1 MTNETS
7 GRAGG
12 RERGAI
18 SLESAGLIFLAAL
31 LVGAI
36 TLAITHS
43 NVGGRVADA
52 MCKVLTG
59 GQGSC
64 SAGEP
69 GSAPDPHVPTEPCA
83 TAAEGYEVSGEVAAG
98 VSAGG
103 NKKVSIEKLSNGQYA
118 VNVTSGGT
126 LGVAGGVG
134 WDASVNV
141 NGSGYGWDIG
151 ADANARL
158 QGGVTQ
164 TYLVNSKSQAEDIR
178 NWSIYEDS
186 RDALL
191 NGTGMGWAS
200 HIPGVDWAAD
210 KVAGWAGL
218 KEPPTPDST
227 MVYGGASADA
237 SAHDTLGVGQLSAS
251 GSVDAILG
259 VRTNSDGS
267 YVIVG
272 QASASAT
279 AAASAAWKNAS
290 FDPKAAALIE
300 GSYDKNHH
308 LTSVKFTAT
317 TGLGK
322 DDSTINSW
330 TLPVKTDADRQAAN
344 DVLYNV
350 NPVTW
355 SGFFEGAKDRGQVT
369 QLTYH
374 DDGTD
379 IEAKVGGKFMADV
392 GISGNLKLPHSKVT
406 GAQYWDGQGFADW
419 AACK

>member
-1 MTNETS
+1 MTNKTS
-7 GRAGG
+7 GRAPR
-12 RERGAI
+12 RERGAL

-36 TLAITHS
+36 TVAITHS
-43 NVGGRVADA
+43 NVGGRVADLV
-52 MCKVLTG
+52 CTVLTG

-64 SAGEP
+64 SAGE
-69 GSAPDPHVPTEPCA
+69 GSSAPDAHVPTEPCTA
-83 TAAEGYEVSGEVAAG
+83 AAEGYEVSGEVAAG

-103 NKKVSIEKLSNGQYA
+103 NKKVSIERLSNGQYA

-126 LGVAGGVG
+126 VGVAGGVG

-178 NWSIYEDS
+178 NWSIYQDS

-191 NGTGMGWAS
+191 NSTGTGWAS
-200 HIPGVDWAAD
+200 HIPGVTWASD
-210 KVAGWAGL
+210 TVAEWAGL
-218 KEPPTPDST
+218 KQPPTPDST

-251 GSVDAILG
+251 GSVDAVLG

-272 QASASAT
+272 RASAGAT
-279 AAASAAWKNAS
+279 AAASAAWKSAS
-290 FDPKAAALIE
+290 FDPNATALIE
-300 GSYDKNHH
+300 GSYDKNHN
-308 LTSVKFTAT
+308 LTSVKFTGT

-322 DDSTINSW
+322 EDSTINSW
-330 TLPVKTDADRQAAN
+330 TLPVKSEADRQAAN

-350 NPVTW
+350 NPATW
-355 SGFFEGAKDRGQVT
+355 SGFFNSAQDHGQVT
-369 QLTYH
+369 RLTYH

-406 GAQYWDGQGFADW
+406 GAQYWDGQNFVTW
-419 AACK
+419 AACQ